1 MYSKWEKLSSEL
13 AWDQPTLRVTLD
25 TLLLPDGKIVADWP
39 TIHQQDYVNAFVVN
53 PEAEG
58 LILEGYRHGLE
69 RTTWGLVG
77 GGLLEDEDA
86 FSAVQRLLVEQTG
99 YQCSQWRHLGS
110 YVIDG
115 QHHIGTGHFFLGYSP
130 TTVSAEQ
137 NGKLPHYQPTWVP
150 LNDLKRAL
158 WDGRLAVM
166 HYTVN
171 VALALLALGI

>member
-1 MYSKWEKLSSEL
+1 MYSKWERLSSEL
-13 AWDQPTLRVTLD
+13 AWDQPALRVTVD
-25 TLLLPDGKIVADWP
+25 TLLLPDGKIVDDWP
-39 TIHQQDYVNAFVVN
+39 TIHQQDYVNAFIVN
-53 PEAEG
+53 PDGQG

-77 GGLLEDEDA
+77 GGLETEEDP
-86 FSAVQRLLVEQTG
+86 FSAVQRLLLQQTG
-99 YQCSQWRHLGS
+99 QECGQWRHLGS

-115 QHHIGTGHFFLGYSP
+115 QHHVGTGHFFLGYNP
-130 TTVSAEQ
+130 RASADQ
-137 NGKLPHYQPTWVP
+137 NGKLPHYNVKWVP

-166 HYTVN
+166 HYTIN